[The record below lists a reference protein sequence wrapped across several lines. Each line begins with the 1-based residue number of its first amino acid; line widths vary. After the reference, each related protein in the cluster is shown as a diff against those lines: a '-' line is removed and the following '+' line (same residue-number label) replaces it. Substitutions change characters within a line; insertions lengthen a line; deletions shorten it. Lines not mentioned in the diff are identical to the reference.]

1 MVSVK
6 VVLDEKDMDTF
17 IEKSQTFTF
26 AVATYFSHWMQQVFD
41 LLQITMIFSNLLLIS
56 AYLHSNDK
64 LSIDALVNI
73 CFYPSLLYAIIYFLH
88 SMITK
93 TPMGFLIVD
102 LFFRFVIIVKFFMF
116 TYSYLPFMFE
126 GFMYCFPIIVDV
138 SVLVLNL
145 MIMSIYFTEKP
156 NTLLKKS
163 YLMYNAALFILTF
176 SKYYSMS
183 YFSLLVYFLFLAL
196 LTFVSLINLNFFKA
210 LFAILNKW
218 LLVSIV
224 SIANTFSLQLVV
236 QFWFNFKVFSFIM
249 S

>member
-1 MVSVK
+1 
-6 VVLDEKDMDTF
+6 
-17 IEKSQTFTF
+17 
-26 AVATYFSHWMQQVFD
+26 
-41 LLQITMIFSNLLLIS
+41 
-56 AYLHSNDK
+56 
-64 LSIDALVNI
+64 
-73 CFYPSLLYAIIYFLH
+73 
-88 SMITK
+88 
-93 TPMGFLIVD
+93 
-102 LFFRFVIIVKFFMF
+102 MF
-116 TYSYLPFMFE
+116 TYSYLPFMFD

-138 SVLVLNL
+138 SVLALNL

-163 YLMYNAALFILTF
+163 YLMYNAALFIITF
-176 SKYYSMS
+176 SKYYSTS
-183 YFSLLVYFLFLAL
+183 YLSLLVYFVFLAL

-224 SIANTFSLQLVV
+224 SIANIFSLQLVV